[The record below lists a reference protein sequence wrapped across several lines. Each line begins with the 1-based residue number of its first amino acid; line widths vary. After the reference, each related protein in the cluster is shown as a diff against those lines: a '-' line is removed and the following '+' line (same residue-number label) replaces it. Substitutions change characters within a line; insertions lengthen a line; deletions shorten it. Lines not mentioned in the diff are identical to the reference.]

1 MLLVLFDIDGT
12 LLTSNRMGRT
22 SIKHALE
29 QVCGRELST
38 DGVSFAGRTDPAIVR
53 DILTKTGF
61 STERIDR
68 LLERCLA
75 CYTELLESSLTPEQ
89 VTLLPGVRGLLDQ
102 FSSNP
107 RTQLGLI
114 TGNLR
119 STAFTKLRAGGVA
132 HYFPFGAFGSDHED
146 RKRLPAVAVDRA
158 SQYCHHHFEP
168 RNTLIIGDTQHDVS
182 CSQYFGA
189 QAVAVATGVVDYEV
203 LEATG
208 PTILLRNLREPTAL
222 FDLVEFLLD

>member
-12 LLTSNRMGRT
+12 LLTSNGMGRA
-22 SIKHALE
+22 SIKRALE

-53 DILTKTGF
+53 DILTNTGF
-61 STERIDR
+61 STERIDG
-68 LLERCLA
+68 LMERCLE
-75 CYTELLESSLTPEQ
+75 CYADLLESSLKPEQ

-119 STAFTKLRAGGVA
+119 PTAYTKLRAGGVA
-132 HYFPFGAFGSDHED
+132 DYFPFGAFGSDHED
-146 RKRLPAVAVDRA
+146 RKRLPAFAVERA
-158 SQYCHHHFEP
+158 SQYCDRHFEP
-168 RNTLIIGDTQHDVS
+168 RNTLIIGDTQHDIS
-182 CSQYFGA
+182 CSQFFGA
-189 QAVAVATGVVDYEV
+189 HSVAVATGVVDYEV
-203 LEATG
+203 LEEAG
-208 PTILLRNLREPTAL
+208 PAILLRGLEEPKAL
-222 FDLVEFLLD
+222 FDLVESLLD

>member
-12 LLTSNRMGRT
+12 LLTSNGMGRT
-22 SIKHALE
+22 YIKHALE
-29 QVCGRELST
+29 QVCGREMST
-38 DGVSFAGRTDPAIVR
+38 GGVSFAGRTDPAIVR
-53 DILTKTGF
+53 DILANTGF

-75 CYTELLESSLTPEQ
+75 RYTKLLESSLTQEH

-119 STAFTKLRAGGVA
+119 STAFTKLRAGDVA

-146 RKRLPAVAVDRA
+146 RRRLPAVAAERA
-158 SQYCHHHFEP
+158 FRYCHHHFEP

-203 LEATG
+203 LEAAG
-208 PTILLRNLREPTAL
+208 PAILLRDLTEPKAL
-222 FDLVEFLLD
+222 FDLVESLLD

>member
-1 MLLVLFDIDGT
+1 MLLVLFDINGT
-12 LLTSNRMGRT
+12 LLTSNQMGRT

-29 QVCGRELST
+29 QVCGRESST

-53 DILTKTGF
+53 DILTNTGF
-61 STERIDR
+61 STERIAR
-68 LLERCLA
+68 LLEPCLA
-75 CYTELLESSLTPEQ
+75 RYAELLESSLTPEH
-89 VTLLPGVRGLLDQ
+89 VSLLPGVRGLLDQ

-119 STAFTKLRAGGVA
+119 STAYSKLRAGGVA

-146 RKRLPAVAVDRA
+146 RKRLPAVAAERA
-158 SQYCHHHFEP
+158 SQYCNRHFEP
-168 RNTLIIGDTQHDVS
+168 RSTLIIGDTEHDVS

-189 QAVAVATGVVDYEV
+189 QAVAVATGVVDYEI
-203 LEATG
+203 LEAAG
-208 PTILLRNLREPTAL
+208 PAILLRDLREPEAL
-222 FDLVEFLLD
+222 FDLVESLLD